1 MLSLPPF
8 NWFREPLIEALVAV
22 VARLRL
28 EGEGPPVEADTVP
41 AVDRKPF
48 ISLRSFWR
56 FFLPP
61 GPTREFV
68 FSLGIVCFIFRR

>member
-1 MLSLPPF
+1 MD
-8 NWFREPLIEALVAV
+8 
-22 VARLRL
+22 RL

-48 ISLRSFWR
+48 ISLRSFCR

-61 GPTREFV
+61 GPVSRNGFK
-68 FSLGIVCFIFRR
+68 FKAFIVEGGGYIT